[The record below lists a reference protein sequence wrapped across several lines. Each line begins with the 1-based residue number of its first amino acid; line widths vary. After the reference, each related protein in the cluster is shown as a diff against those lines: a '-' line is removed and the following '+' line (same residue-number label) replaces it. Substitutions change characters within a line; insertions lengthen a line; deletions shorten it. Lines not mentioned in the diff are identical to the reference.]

1 MYTRRTRLKQKVIF
15 KRQTGPTFIAVTN
28 IRIHSPRNAY
38 KKVDGKLKKARSPS
52 STLCYDS
59 EVTNTEVGEWCLSFL
74 PSEVGLVKYWYD
86 EQLAVILAFLVG
98 SLVSENAT
106 RYGYSKQGASRGVAE
121 NSVLLCEHCCWNAV
135 SRKSPVNSSH
145 YTCTTALVLNWTVQ
159 HGRDPPKS
167 EIFSRFSYLAIF

>member
-86 EQLAVILAFLVG
+86 EQLAVILAFLVR

-106 RYGYSKQGASRGVAE
+106 LDTTFGYSKQGASWEVSQKFSFTCECCVAK
-121 NSVLLCEHCCWNAV
+121 LWNAV
-135 SRKSPVNSSH
+135 FMPSPGNHRSN
-145 YTCTTALVLNWTVQ
+145 ALVLWSGLLLFYSLNLTQ
-159 HGRDPPKS
+159 K
-167 EIFSRFSYLAIF
+167 